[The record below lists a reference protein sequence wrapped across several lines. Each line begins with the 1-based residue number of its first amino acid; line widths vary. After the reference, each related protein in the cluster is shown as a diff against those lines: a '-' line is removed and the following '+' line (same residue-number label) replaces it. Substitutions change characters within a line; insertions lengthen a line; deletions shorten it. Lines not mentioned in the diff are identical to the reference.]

1 MTKQRFF
8 TTIGENFRSEVT
20 PATIDEFLAARDD
33 QKVMNLCQR
42 ILAETDEEKQ
52 KELKSQLP
60 VWTPRCAQFADN
72 HRKEE
77 KALQPLNRQM
87 FDIDDKGHT
96 AEILQLMQPA
106 TGNADEQYI
115 GEFRILLVEES
126 VRKGTHVLAVA
137 PAHLSLN
144 EAQLR
149 FAELTGLRVDASVK
163 NVAGCIYMV
172 PRSYI
177 KYVAKDLADPEAVN
191 VMDKGDAVDTS
202 ADAQPCVEAPAAAA
216 PAEVLPDDFNG
227 IPYPLIV
234 DALAEQLGGVPAHGA
249 RNNFL
254 FIMACNLRY
263 VCDDNPAW
271 IERILPNYG
280 EDQQKLRNT
289 IKSACNRPQN
299 QGQPQL
305 LQRALANAKMRLE
318 VKLQAETGK
327 SYLTRN
333 QPPAMPARLP
343 APIKLLVS
351 RLPDIYRPSA
361 AIGVFAPL
369 GAHLRGVKVKYID
382 NVAHELGGFMSACIA
397 DQSAGKSSI
406 NALVEEIM
414 ADIHVRDKESR
425 TLEAAWKEECR
436 RAKASEKKPKRPVD
450 ICVQHLMSNTTNA
463 ALVQRLMDADNNG
476 GKFLY
481 MLMPEIEM
489 LYNIRQSGGC
499 TPSEVIRLAYD
510 QSLYG
515 QERVGHDSITGTPPL
530 RLNFNVAA
538 TPVSARRFFRRD
550 LVNGTLSRIA
560 LSTIIRQ
567 GIGTEIPVFGNYDE
581 DFRSRLRPYID
592 RLNSTSG
599 MVVCQQAA
607 KMATRFV
614 KENAEFAALSGDE
627 VFEVFSFRALRMAF
641 DRAVVLYILQDKWTK
656 DIADFCRW
664 SMQYDL
670 WCKLHFFGEQIRCA
684 SQVEQPSTPGPQN
697 LLDLLPNPF
706 DIVSLQTVYGAQ
718 GLHGKAKDVL
728 YTWKKRGYVVECAI
742 KGTWKKTDKYL
753 SKKK

>member
-1 MTKQRFF
+1 M
-8 TTIGENFRSEVT
+8 
-20 PATIDEFLAARDD
+20 
-33 QKVMNLCQR
+33 
-42 ILAETDEEKQ
+42 
-52 KELKSQLP
+52 
-60 VWTPRCAQFADN
+60 
-72 HRKEE
+72 
-77 KALQPLNRQM
+77 
-87 FDIDDKGHT
+87 
-96 AEILQLMQPA
+96 
-106 TGNADEQYI
+106 
-115 GEFRILLVEES
+115 
-126 VRKGTHVLAVA
+126 
-137 PAHLSLN
+137 
-144 EAQLR
+144 
-149 FAELTGLRVDASVK
+149 
-163 NVAGCIYMV
+163 
-172 PRSYI
+172 
-177 KYVAKDLADPEAVN
+177 
-191 VMDKGDAVDTS
+191 
-202 ADAQPCVEAPAAAA
+202 
-216 PAEVLPDDFNG
+216 
-227 IPYPLIV
+227 
-234 DALAEQLGGVPAHGA
+234 
-249 RNNFL
+249 
-254 FIMACNLRY
+254 
-263 VCDDNPAW
+263 
-271 IERILPNYG
+271 
-280 EDQQKLRNT
+280 
-289 IKSACNRPQN
+289 
-299 QGQPQL
+299 
-305 LQRALANAKMRLE
+305 
-318 VKLQAETGK
+318 
-327 SYLTRN
+327 
-333 QPPAMPARLP
+333 
-343 APIKLLVS
+343 
-351 RLPDIYRPSA
+351 
-361 AIGVFAPL
+361 
-369 GAHLRGVKVKYID
+369 
-382 NVAHELGGFMSACIA
+382 
-397 DQSAGKSSI
+397 
-406 NALVEEIM
+406 
-414 ADIHVRDKESR
+414 
-425 TLEAAWKEECR
+425 EAAWKEECR

-489 LYNIRQSGGC
+489 LYNIKQSGGC

-599 MVVCQQAA
+599 VVVCQQAA

-641 DRAVVLYILQDKWTK
+641 DRAVVLYILQGKWTK